1 MFDKKLKGGIYK
13 PRSVWEGVA
22 EMSILLN
29 NSYEEKIISTKWD
42 GVKNIPKFCPH
53 GLYAPPK
60 ATVSGSDHMF

>member
-29 NSYEEKIISTKWD
+29 DSYEEK
-42 GVKNIPKFCPH
+42 
-53 GLYAPPK
+53 
-60 ATVSGSDHMF
+60 